1 MFSVVEE
8 LLRTRRE
15 LSEVKDQLRIV
26 SQFLNKSKSNFV
38 FLFSCN

>member
-26 SQFLNKSKSNFV
+26 SPFLNKS
-38 FLFSCN
+38 